1 MFRVEAGS
9 GEPLLLLHGWGSD
22 GGEWGQHV
30 APLAERYRVIVPDLP
45 GHGRSPALPRTTPRT
60 IAAVLAAELDGP
72 VVAVG
77 HSMGAIVV
85 NILAIEHPHLVRA
98 IVGVDPGYGIQPVL
112 APYLA
117 HVIEELGGEDP
128 LPAAL
133 AMVEWCFTPETP
145 EAVRDAHRKRV
156 AATPPR
162 VLEQALAGIFTDP
175 DAIGLRPASEAYL
188 VRRACPALS
197 IWADADRAA
206 WEQPF
211 ATVVHVAGAGHY
223 LHEERP
229 AAFLDAATTWL
240 EGARHGTA

>member
-1 MFRVEAGS
+1 MFRTDTGT

-22 GGEWGQHV
+22 GGEWDQHV
-30 APLAERYRVIVPDLP
+30 GPLAERYRVIVLDLP
-45 GHGRSPALPRTTPRT
+45 GHGGSPALPRTTPRT
-60 IAAVLAAELDGP
+60 IAAALASELDGP
-72 VVAVG
+72 VIAVG

-85 NILAIEHPHLVRA
+85 NILAIEHPDLVRA
-98 IVGVDPGYGIQPVL
+98 VVGVDPGYGIRPAL

-117 HVIEELGGEDP
+117 QVVEALGGDDP
-128 LPAAL
+128 MTAAL

-156 AATPPR
+156 TSTPPA
-162 VLEQALAGIFTDP
+162 VLQQALAGIFTDA

-188 VRRACPALS
+188 ARRACPALS

-206 WEQPF
+206 WEEPF

-229 AAFLDAATTWL
+229 TDFLDAVTTWL